1 MSSVQRIGIRST
13 FVLSVVAALA
23 TLMPV
28 AAVAQAPTVVVR
40 DAWVRPPL
48 PSKDETALYMTIEN
62 KSASPRAI
70 VSVMS
75 EESKM
80 AEMHKEMMDGKMMK
94 MTQLQK
100 IELPA
105 NGTAVLK
112 PNDMHVMLMGL
123 KTKPAV
129 GDTLSVTLKL
139 DDGTMIPFKAEVRK

>member
-1 MSSVQRIGIRST
+1 MSAAQGIGIRST
-13 FVLSVVAALA
+13 VVFPVIAALA
-23 TLMPV
+23 VLAPV
-28 AAVAQAPTVVVR
+28 VSAQTATVVVR
-40 DAWVRPPL
+40 DAWVRPPA

-62 KSASPRAI
+62 KTGSPRAV
-70 VSVMS
+70 VSIMS
-75 EESKM
+75 EQARM

-100 IELPA
+100 IDVPA

-129 GDTLSVTLKL
+129 GDTLSGTLKL